1 MRGFTTSQETTMT
14 VPVHTI
20 ALAAALTLA
29 AAMPAAAKY
38 PDKPVTVIVP
48 FVPGGSSDI
57 TARAVLPGM
66 NKIFGQTF
74 VVENKPG
81 ANGSIGAQALARATP
96 DGYTMMVGSIGTFAI
111 NQALYKD
118 LSYNPSKDF
127 KYLTMAVRNPN
138 VLVAS
143 PNFPAKTVAELVAYA
158 KKNPGSVS
166 YASSGTGSSD
176 HLSAVLFRQ
185 KTDTSGVDVPYR
197 GGGAAISDLM
207 GSQVNVSF
215 QNLGAVLSH
224 IKAGKLKALA
234 TTGEQRIPEL
244 PDVPTMAEAGV
255 KDMVVYSWQGF
266 AVPAA
271 TPAAIV
277 TQLSDGLRKTLRDP
291 AVEKTLH
298 GLGFEVVAD
307 SPEAFTQ
314 FQHAEVKRWQDVIA
328 KSNIKL
334 E

>member
-1 MRGFTTSQETTMT
+1 MTSPLRT
-14 VPVHTI
+14 V
-20 ALAAALTLA
+20 ALAAALSLA
-29 AAMPAAAKY
+29 AALPAAARY

-81 ANGSIGAQALARATP
+81 ANGSIGAQALARSTP

-138 VLVAS
+138 VLVAAPS
-143 PNFPAKTVAELVAYA
+143 FPANTVAELVAYA
-158 KKNPGSVS
+158 KKNPGTVS

-185 KTDTSGVDVPYR
+185 KTDSTGVDVPYR
-197 GGGAAISDLM
+197 GGAAAISDLI

-234 TTGEQRIPEL
+234 TTGDQRIPDL
-244 PDVPTMAEAGV
+244 PDVPTMAEAGI

-271 TPAAIV
+271 TPADIV
-277 TQLSDGLRKTLRDP
+277 AQLSDGLRKTLRDP

-298 GLGFEVVAD
+298 GLGFEVVAN

-314 FQHAEVKRWQDVIA
+314 FQQAEVKRWQEVIA

>member
-1 MRGFTTSQETTMT
+1 MT
-14 VPVHTI
+14 GPI
-20 ALAAALTLA
+20 RAFALAAAFALGVA
-29 AAMPAAAKY
+29 APALAKY

-57 TARAVLPGM
+57 TARAVLPGL

-81 ANGSIGAQALARATP
+81 ANGAIGAQALARSTP

-138 VLVAS
+138 VLVAA
-143 PNFPAKTVAELVAYA
+143 PTFPANNVEELISYA
-158 KKNPGSVS
+158 KKNPGAVS

-185 KTDTSGVDVPYR
+185 KTGTTGVDVPYR
-197 GGGAAISDLM
+197 GGAAAISDLM

-215 QNLGAVLSH
+215 QNLGAVLTH

-234 TTGEQRIPEL
+234 TTGEQRIPDL
-244 PDVPTMAEAGV
+244 PNVPTMKEAGV
-255 KDMVVYSWQGF
+255 SDMVVYSWQGF

-271 TPAAIV
+271 TPQDIV
-277 TQLSDGLRKTLRDP
+277 TSLSDALRKTLRDP
-291 AVEKTLH
+291 AVEKTLN

-307 SPEAFTQ
+307 SPEKFTAFQ
-314 FQHAEVKRWQDVIA
+314 QQEVNRWKDVISKA
-328 KSNIKL
+328 NIKL